1 MTPQEHIQKTLKQTL
16 GNLGFDTSDERL
28 LTLENPKQENFGDVA
43 TTVAMT
49 LAKAAKKA
57 PRLIAQ
63 DIVDNFDIDP
73 FFVKKI
79 EIAGP
84 GFINFYLSGACLQQA
99 ILDILEQGDKFGK
112 STVGRGER
120 VQLEFV
126 SANPTGPL
134 NVVSA
139 RAASVGDVLANL
151 FNAAGFVASREFYV
165 NDAGRQ
171 IQLLGASLSA
181 RYMTELGVD
190 TPVPEEGYHGDYLV
204 DLAREIIKKEGDAYK
219 ALQEKERLE
228 QFSLKAR
235 EYMIQRHQESM
246 KRFRVNY
253 EMWFRESILRE
264 SDEHL
269 KILDRLKEAGYTYK
283 RDDAVWFKSS
293 EFGDEKDRV
302 LITSDERPTYFLVD
316 VAYHENKYSRG
327 FDRLVDFWGPD
338 HHGYIPRMSAAL
350 QALGHAKESFQV
362 GIIQQVN
369 LLRDG
374 QPVKMSKRA
383 GDIVEMDELIDEVGV
398 DAARY
403 FFVDRRISQQL
414 DFDIELAKK
423 NNADNPVW
431 YVQYAHA
438 RMCNIFKNAKEKGF
452 KTDGLR
458 DASALSE
465 DLEFAVV
472 KKLLDFPNVVAQAA
486 LTLEPHRLPNYLMEL
501 AGAMHRFYQ
510 VHKVLTNDD
519 KQREARLLLTDA
531 TRQVLAN
538 GLKLLGISAPTFM

>member
-1 MTPQEHIQKTLKQTL
+1 MTPQQHIQKTLKKTL
-16 GNLGFDTSDERL
+16 QRLGFDTSDERL
-28 LTLENPKQENFGDVA
+28 LILEKPKQETFGDVA
-43 TTVAMT
+43 TTVAMM
-49 LAKAAKKA
+49 LAKSAKKA

-63 DIVDNFDIDP
+63 NIVDNFDIDP
-73 FFVKKI
+73 FFVEKI

-84 GFINFYLSGACLQQA
+84 GFINFYLSRVCLQQT
-99 ILDILEQGDKFGK
+99 ILEILESGDEFGK
-112 STVGRGER
+112 SNVGAGER

-139 RAASVGDVLANL
+139 RAAGVGDVLANL
-151 FNAAGFVASREFYV
+151 FNAAGFFASREFYV

-181 RYMTELGVD
+181 RYMTELGVE
-190 TPVPEEGYHGDYLV
+190 TPVPDEGYHGDYLV
-204 DLAREIIKKEGDAYK
+204 NLAKEIIAKEGDVYK
-219 ALQEKERLE
+219 SLDDKERREL
-228 QFSLKAR
+228 FSLKAR

-246 KRFRVNY
+246 KRFRVKY
-253 EMWFRESILRE
+253 EKWFRESTLRDR
-264 SDEHL
+264 DEHL
-269 KILDRLKEAGYTYK
+269 KILERLKSAGYTYEK
-283 RDDAVWFKSS
+283 DGALWFSSS

-302 LITSDERPTYFLVD
+302 LITSDKRPTYFLVD

-350 QALGHAKESFQV
+350 QALGHKKESFQV

-374 QPVKMSKRA
+374 QQVKMSKRA
-383 GDIVEMDELIDEVGV
+383 GEIIEMDELIDEVGV

-403 FFVDRRISQQL
+403 FFVDRRISQPL

-438 RMCNIFKNAKEKGF
+438 RMCNIFKNAKEKGLQ
-452 KTDGLR
+452 TEGLG
-458 DASALSE
+458 DASALAE
-465 DLEFAVV
+465 DLAFAVV

-486 LTLEPHRLPNYLMEL
+486 LALEPHRLPNYLTEL

-510 VHKVLTNDD
+510 AHKVLTDDD

-538 GLKLLGISAPTFM
+538 GLKLLGVSAPTFM